1 MVTAME
7 GDVVVVTD
15 AVSRVISFVKSLPVA
30 DALFRNVPALELVV
44 TVNVRVDDPDAL
56 IVDETLHVRICPE
69 TEGSLVVSPV
79 VELPR

>member
-1 MVTAME
+1 ME

-15 AVSRVISFVKSLPVA
+15 AVSPVISFVKSLPVA

-44 TVNVRVDDPDAL
+44 TVNVSVEEPDAL
-56 IVDETLHVRICPE
+56 TVDERVHVRICPE
-69 TEGSLVVSPV
+69 MLGSDVVSPV